1 MQNRENEA
9 LLVRF
14 YRSFLK
20 PLSLTQS
27 LKCFATYSTIVNFV
41 SPLSYRPNQLK

>member
-1 MQNRENEA
+1 MQNRDNEA

-14 YRSFLK
+14 YHSFLK

-27 LKCFATYSTIVNFV
+27 LKCFVTCL
-41 SPLSYRPNQLK
+41 PLLILFPLYLIDLIK